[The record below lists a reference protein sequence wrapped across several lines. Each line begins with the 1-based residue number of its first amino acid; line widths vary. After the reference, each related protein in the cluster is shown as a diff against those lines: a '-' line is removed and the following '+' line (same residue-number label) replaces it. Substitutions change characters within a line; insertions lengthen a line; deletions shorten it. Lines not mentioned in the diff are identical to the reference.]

1 MPLHLVQTLFVPATY
16 FLVASSLHWAELLL
30 IVRPWMCYKK
40 SAVPQSAE
48 TERRYHL
55 AIWSLT
61 RYRFWIWHMSPHG
74 LLLKRPSWISYHSMS
89 NVWERLW
96 GPSAVH
102 HGCHSLR
109 CRWCSQHVG
118 LVKRGTYTLK
128 RTEHKNRKG
137 ALLWKRSIS
146 GDECGLARSAK
157 WRVSQGV
164 QRRVLHLLLKFV
176 DVSFSNCSHP
186 QCAWQ
191 GVGGQFQSSQGPM
204 SLVLFAKSCS
214 EGSTESV
221 ESPNLQSKDMTRS
234 VSSGR
239 RRPLNLNLSTQETY
253 LLRRSMDFTKILPCD
268 VPWGTS
274 FQIMGLW
281 ILGGRWWTVS
291 EKIRGNLKQ
300 KQRRRISC

>member
-1 MPLHLVQTLFVPATY
+1 MELTDQVCTDLVDIKLIYIYIDTTAKPGEFNTAQRMPLHLVQTLFVPATY

-61 RYRFWIWHMSPHG
+61 WYRFWIWHMSPHG

-118 LVKRGTYTLK
+118 LVKRGT
-128 RTEHKNRKG
+128 
-137 ALLWKRSIS
+137 
-146 GDECGLARSAK
+146 
-157 WRVSQGV
+157 
-164 QRRVLHLLLKFV
+164 
-176 DVSFSNCSHP
+176 
-186 QCAWQ
+186 
-191 GVGGQFQSSQGPM
+191 
-204 SLVLFAKSCS
+204 
-214 EGSTESV
+214 
-221 ESPNLQSKDMTRS
+221 
-234 VSSGR
+234 
-239 RRPLNLNLSTQETY
+239 
-253 LLRRSMDFTKILPCD
+253 
-268 VPWGTS
+268 
-274 FQIMGLW
+274 
-281 ILGGRWWTVS
+281 
-291 EKIRGNLKQ
+291 
-300 KQRRRISC
+300 